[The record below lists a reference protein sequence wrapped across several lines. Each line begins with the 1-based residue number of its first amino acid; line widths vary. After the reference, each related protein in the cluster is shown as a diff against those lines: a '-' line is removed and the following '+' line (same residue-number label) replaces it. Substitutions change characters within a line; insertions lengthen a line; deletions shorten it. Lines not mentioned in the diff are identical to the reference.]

1 MDLESLFQS
10 RQTISRGIT
19 NQAQLYREQLMELIK
34 EPVQNQSL
42 TASPDMWTDRYR
54 QLSYLGVTVTY
65 VDLHLCF
72 RKFTLCCRS
81 FPVELAKT
89 GENVSKVLKEE
100 LSQYGIERFDAVYWV
115 SDRGSNFIRCFN
127 LNMVDPIFCF
137 AHRIHN
143 ILTITFINK
152 KIDGHFND
160 EDIEDIPDNL
170 GQEEFVGDEYMTLG
184 AKRVFLTINH
194 TKTLVRYVKQANLNE
209 LIVILGGE
217 ETTTLKQSVVTR
229 WLSLFGCVESVY
241 SNYDT
246 ILLVLEIRRTT
257 KYINDLTKYNLIDL
271 LLLLA
276 PLNAALQAIQ
286 TDEYIFE
293 ISVIGK
299 KKYPLIFQSS
309 FATDYLLFE
318 SGGVEFFRQRIHA
331 KLIEMFTFDD
341 RHYMAMCLH
350 PALRE
355 MDDVSNQIKNIC
367 YGNIRKYLREKQ
379 MDAVDTTKSRVSSS
393 SKKRKLLHRFLD
405 EGEDDENEETQEQ
418 TSFDQNSI
426 HVDHD
431 VVDLTRKPGIERRR
445 SSFASSISTEFSY
458 RTNYQALKP
467 DELDEYLEAD
477 LPSEIVNENPLQFWS
492 SELASSKFPVLKC
505 FARKL
510 FSIPATSSGTERLFS
525 YSGIILNNGRQRLS
539 PHQVDNML
547 VIRSA

>member
-209 LIVILGGE
+209 LIVKLGGE

-241 SNYDT
+241 SNYDA

-525 YSGIILNNGRQRLS
+525 YSGIILNNRRQTITS
-539 PHQVDNML
+539 
-547 VIRSA
+547 SSG

>member
-54 QLSYLGVTVTY
+54 QLSYLGVTVTF

-194 TKTLVRYVKQANLNE
+194 TKTLVRYVKQ
-209 LIVILGGE
+209 
-217 ETTTLKQSVVTR
+217 
-229 WLSLFGCVESVY
+229 
-241 SNYDT
+241 
-246 ILLVLEIRRTT
+246 
-257 KYINDLTKYNLIDL
+257 
-271 LLLLA
+271 
-276 PLNAALQAIQ
+276 
-286 TDEYIFE
+286 
-293 ISVIGK
+293 
-299 KKYPLIFQSS
+299 
-309 FATDYLLFE
+309 
-318 SGGVEFFRQRIHA
+318 
-331 KLIEMFTFDD
+331 
-341 RHYMAMCLH
+341 
-350 PALRE
+350 
-355 MDDVSNQIKNIC
+355 
-367 YGNIRKYLREKQ
+367 
-379 MDAVDTTKSRVSSS
+379 
-393 SKKRKLLHRFLD
+393 
-405 EGEDDENEETQEQ
+405 
-418 TSFDQNSI
+418 
-426 HVDHD
+426 
-431 VVDLTRKPGIERRR
+431 
-445 SSFASSISTEFSY
+445 
-458 RTNYQALKP
+458 
-467 DELDEYLEAD
+467 
-477 LPSEIVNENPLQFWS
+477 
-492 SELASSKFPVLKC
+492 
-505 FARKL
+505 
-510 FSIPATSSGTERLFS
+510 
-525 YSGIILNNGRQRLS
+525 
-539 PHQVDNML
+539 
-547 VIRSA
+547 